1 MDGLLENWLD
11 ETIGDGDAMVEVPR
25 ISMGAALYAAIANYR
40 APAWIQS
47 PKNQIRSENHEK
59 YDYSEHKE

>member
-11 ETIGDGDAMVEVPR
+11 EMIGDGEAMVEVPR

-47 PKNQIRSENHEK
+47 PENQM
-59 YDYSEHKE
+59 

>member
-25 ISMGAALYAAIANYR
+25 ISMRTALYAAIANYR

-47 PKNQIRSENHEK
+47 PKNQM
-59 YDYSEHKE
+59 

>member
-11 ETIGDGDAMVEVPR
+11 ETIGDGEAMVEVPR
-25 ISMGAALYAAIANYR
+25 ISMRAALYAAIANYR

-47 PKNQIRSENHEK
+47 PENQL
-59 YDYSEHKE
+59 

>member
-11 ETIGDGDAMVEVPR
+11 EMIGDCDAMVEVPR
-25 ISMGAALYAAIANYR
+25 ISLMAALYAEIANYR

-47 PKNQIRSENHEK
+47 PHRV
-59 YDYSEHKE
+59 